1 MRSLCFNLLE
11 LVSLLVEIHYS
22 YMPVFK
28 GSLSSKLPQVGTT
41 IFATMSALSA
51 EFNAINLSQGFPD
64 FGVDPVLLNLV
75 DKYMKQGYNQYAP
88 MPGVLPLRE
97 ALSAKMD
104 KAYST
109 SYDPNSEITITAG
122 ATQAIYSAISAA
134 VKEDDEVILF
144 TPAYDCY
151 GPSIELNGGK
161 PIHIQMQ
168 PPYYNIDWEEVKK
181 TVNHRTKLIIINT
194 PHNPTGTIL
203 SAKDLMEL
211 EKITSNSD
219 IMILSDEVYEH
230 IIFDG
235 YEHQSVARYPKLA
248 ERSFIV
254 YSFGK
259 TFHATGW
266 KLGYCVAPE
275 KMMKEF
281 RKMHQFQTF
290 ACNHPMQMA
299 LAEYL
304 LNENNYNAIGSM
316 YQYKRDLFNSL
327 LKDSRFEI
335 RPSAGTY
342 FQLLDYKAIS
352 DEKDIDLAKQWTID
366 HKVSSIPVSVFY
378 RQPVHENVLRFCFA
392 KQDETIAA
400 AAKILSNI

>member
-1 MRSLCFNLLE
+1 
-11 LVSLLVEIHYS
+11 
-22 YMPVFK
+22 MPEFK
-28 GSLSSKLPQVGTT
+28 GSLSSKLPQVGTS

-51 EFNAINLSQGFPD
+51 QENAINLSQGFPD
-64 FGVDPVLLNLV
+64 FGVDPILLNLV
-75 DKYMKQGYNQYAP
+75 DKYLKEGYNQYAP
-88 MPGVLPLRE
+88 MPGILPLRQ
-97 ALSAKMD
+97 ALAAKMEQ
-104 KAYST
+104 AYST
-109 SYDPNSEITITAG
+109 EYDPESEVTLTAG
-122 ATQAIYSAISAA
+122 ATQAIYSAISA
-134 VKEDDEVILF
+134 VIKEGDEVVLF

-151 GPSIELNGGK
+151 GPTIELNGGK
-161 PIHIQMQ
+161 PIYIQMQ
-168 PPYYNIDWEEVKK
+168 PPYYQIDWEEVKK
-181 TVNHRTKLIIINT
+181 TVNYRTKLIIINT

-203 SAKDLMEL
+203 SAKDMIEL

-235 YEHQSVARYPKLA
+235 YEHQSVARFPKLA

-275 KMMKEF
+275 KMMREF
-281 RKMHQFQTF
+281 RKTHQFQAF
-290 ACNHPMQMA
+290 ACNHPMQAA

-304 LNENNYNAIGSM
+304 MDSAHYANIGSM

-342 FQLLDYKAIS
+342 FQLLGYKEIS
-352 DEKDIDLAKQWTID
+352 DEKDTELAIRLTKEL
-366 HKVSSIPVSVFY
+366 KVSSIPVSVFY
-378 RQPVHENVLRFCFA
+378 HQPVHNNVLRFCFA

-400 AAKILSNI
+400 AAKILSTI

>member
-1 MRSLCFNLLE
+1 
-11 LVSLLVEIHYS
+11 
-22 YMPVFK
+22 
-28 GSLSSKLPQVGTT
+28 
-41 IFATMSALSA
+41 MSALSA
-51 EFNAINLSQGFPD
+51 ECNAINLSQGFPD
-64 FGVDPVLLNLV
+64 FGVDPVLIDLV
-75 DKYMKQGYNQYAP
+75 NKCMKQGFNQYAP
-88 MPGVLPLRE
+88 MPGVLPLRK
-97 ALSAKMD
+97 ALAAKME

-109 SYDPNSEITITAG
+109 SYDPDSEITITAG
-122 ATQAIYSAISAA
+122 ATQAIYSAISAV
-134 VKEDDEVILF
+134 VKEGDEVILF

-151 GPSIELNGGK
+151 APSIELNGGK
-161 PIHIQMQ
+161 PIYIQMQ
-168 PPYYNIDWEEVKK
+168 APYYNIDWEEVKK
-181 TVNHRTKLIIINT
+181 TVNHRTKLIVINT

-203 SAKDLMEL
+203 SAKDLIEL

-259 TFHATGW
+259 TFHVTGW

-290 ACNHPMQMA
+290 ACNHPIQMA
-299 LAEYL
+299 LSEYL
-304 LNENNYNAIGSM
+304 LDENNYSNIDSM
-316 YQYKRDLFNSL
+316 YQSKRDLFNSL

-342 FQLLDYKAIS
+342 FQLLDYGKITE
-352 DEKDIDLAKQWTID
+352 EKDTELARQWTQK
-366 HKVSSIPVSVFY
+366 HKISSIPVSVFY
-378 RQPVHENVLRFCFA
+378 RQPVYKNVLRFCFA